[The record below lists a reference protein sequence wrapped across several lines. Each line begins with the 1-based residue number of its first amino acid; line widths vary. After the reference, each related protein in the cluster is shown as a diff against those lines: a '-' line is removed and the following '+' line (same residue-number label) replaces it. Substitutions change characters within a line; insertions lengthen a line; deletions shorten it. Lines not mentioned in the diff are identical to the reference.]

1 MRTRKLCLLQG
12 PLLAFFLAF
21 AIISPS
27 VCAQTSEW
35 AWMGGSSVIP
45 PSDTGPPGVYGT
57 LGVAGATNVPGG
69 RYYAVSWTDKQG
81 NLWLFGGEGE
91 DAVENYGILN
101 DLWEFNVTTREWTW
115 MSGNSTI
122 PGYGDGQPGVY
133 GQLGI
138 PGTKNTPGGR
148 FGAFGWA
155 DQQGNL
161 WLFGGGGFDSTG
173 AIFGYL
179 NDLWEYNIVSGEW
192 TWMSGSST
200 LPVGNGNSGWPGVHG
215 ALGSLTSG
223 SYPGGRGWGVVWT
236 DPQGSFWMF
245 GGFGA
250 NEQGQINQLNDLW
263 KFVPSTRQW
272 AWMGGNSE
280 IGGTAWYGV
289 YGQLG
294 TPASGNT
301 PGARESPG
309 GWVDAGGNLWLF
321 GGDGQGLTSGGQTYK
336 GDLNDLWE
344 FSPTTNEWAWMG
356 GSNLIGSSGASPGVN
371 GTLGTFSAA
380 NIPGARVAP
389 VVWVDSAGNAWL
401 IGGNG
406 WGVANCVG
414 ALDDVWEF
422 NPATN
427 EWAWM
432 AGPSGVG
439 STSGESGVYGTL
451 GVAGAGNIPGGRL
464 AAASWTGLDGSF
476 WLMGG
481 EGTDAIGA
489 NGYLNDLWEYG
500 AAAAEP
506 TLSVPAGTYTA
517 SQDVSISDTTSG
529 ASIYY
534 TTDGTTPTTVS
545 TLYSGPVTVS
555 SSETLQAIATASGYS
570 IIPVASATYT
580 IPPDFSVAATPASS
594 TVAAGQNGTTS
605 ISVTPANGFN
615 SMVSFSCSGLPYG
628 ATCIFSPQTVTPSG
642 GVASTTL
649 SVSTNASMTSI
660 RRHTSPL
667 FPISALAALVCCV
680 GWKRRR
686 LFQFLGLIVVGVI
699 GFSLL
704 NGCGSGGG
712 GGSTGPQSA
721 TWTITVNATSG
732 SLQHS
737 TTFSLTVN

>member
-1 MRTRKLCLLQG
+1 
-12 PLLAFFLAF
+12 
-21 AIISPS
+21 
-27 VCAQTSEW
+27 
-35 AWMGGSSVIP
+35 
-45 PSDTGPPGVYGT
+45 
-57 LGVAGATNVPGG
+57 
-69 RYYAVSWTDKQG
+69 
-81 NLWLFGGEGE
+81 
-91 DAVENYGILN
+91 
-101 DLWEFNVTTREWTW
+101 
-115 MSGNSTI
+115 
-122 PGYGDGQPGVY
+122 
-133 GQLGI
+133 
-138 PGTKNTPGGR
+138 
-148 FGAFGWA
+148 
-155 DQQGNL
+155 
-161 WLFGGGGFDSTG
+161 
-173 AIFGYL
+173 
-179 NDLWEYNIVSGEW
+179 
-192 TWMSGSST
+192 
-200 LPVGNGNSGWPGVHG
+200 
-215 ALGSLTSG
+215 
-223 SYPGGRGWGVVWT
+223 
-236 DPQGSFWMF
+236 MF

-570 IIPVASATYT
+570 ISPVASATYT

>member
-12 PLLAFFLAF
+12 PLLAFLLAF

-35 AWMGGSSVIP
+35 AWMSGSSVIP
-45 PSDTGPPGVYGT
+45 PPDIGPPGVYGT
-57 LGVAGATNVPGG
+57 LGVASATNVPGG

-91 DAVENYGILN
+91 DAAETYGILN

-115 MSGNSTI
+115 MSGSSTI
-122 PGYGDGQPGVY
+122 PGYGYGQPGVY

-138 PGTKNTPGGR
+138 PGTRNTPGGR

-179 NDLWEYNIVSGEW
+179 NDLWEYNVVSGEW

-200 LPVGNGNSGWPGVHG
+200 LPVGNGASGWPGVG
-215 ALGSLTSG
+215 SLGSLTSG

-245 GGFGA
+245 GGSGA
-250 NEQGQINQLNDLW
+250 NMQGQINELNDLW
-263 KFVPSTRQW
+263 KFVPSTQQW
-272 AWMGGNSE
+272 AWMSGNSA
-280 IGGTAWYGV
+280 IGSTGWYGV

-301 PGARESPG
+301 PGARLDPAAWIDTS
-309 GWVDAGGNLWLF
+309 GNLWLF
-321 GGDGQGLTSGGQTYK
+321 GGNGQGLMSGGQTSS
-336 GDLNDLWE
+336 GLLNDLWE

-356 GSNLIGSSGASPGVN
+356 GSNLILSGASRSVS

-380 NIPGARVAP
+380 NIPGARDGP

-401 IGGNG
+401 ISGNG
-406 WGVANCVG
+406 YGVANCVG
-414 ALDDVWEF
+414 LLDDVWEF

-439 STSGESGVYGTL
+439 STSGETGVYGTL
-451 GVAGAGNIPGGRL
+451 GVAGAGNIPGGRY
-464 AAASWTGLDGSF
+464 AAVSWTGLDGRF

-481 EGTDAIGA
+481 EGTDANG
-489 NGYLNDLWEYG
+489 NGGYLNDLWEYG
-500 AAAAEP
+500 AATAEP

-517 SQDVSISDTTSG
+517 AQDVAISDTTSG

-534 TTDGTTPTTVS
+534 TTDGTTPTTGS

-555 SSETLQAIATASGYS
+555 SSETLQAIATAGGYS
-570 IIPVASATYT
+570 ISPVASATYT
-580 IPPDFSVAATPASS
+580 IPPDFSVAARPASS

-642 GVASTTL
+642 GVASTAL

-660 RRHTSPL
+660 RRQTSPL

-686 LFQFLGLIVVGVI
+686 PVQFLGLIVVGVI

-704 NGCGSGGG
+704 NGCGGGNST

-721 TWTITVNATSG
+721 TYTITVNATSG

-737 TTFSLTVN
+737 TSFSLTVN

>member
-1 MRTRKLCLLQG
+1 M
-12 PLLAFFLAF
+12 
-21 AIISPS
+21 S
-27 VCAQTSEW
+27 
-35 AWMGGSSVIP
+35 GSSVIP
-45 PSDTGPPGVYGT
+45 PTDTGPPGVYGT
-57 LGVAGATNVPGG
+57 LGVASATNVPGG

-91 DAVENYGILN
+91 DAVETFGILN

-115 MSGNSTI
+115 MSGSTTI

-148 FGAFGWA
+148 FGAFGWT

-173 AIFGYL
+173 AIFGDL
-179 NDLWEYNIVSGEW
+179 NDLWEYNVVSGEW

-200 LPVGNGNSGWPGVHG
+200 LPVGNGNSGWTGVYG
-215 ALGSLTSG
+215 TLGSLTSG
-223 SYPGGRGWGVVWT
+223 SYPGGRGSGVVWT
-236 DPQGSFWMF
+236 DPQGIFWMF
-245 GGFGA
+245 GGAGA
-250 NEQGQINQLNDLW
+250 NMQGQITELNELW
-263 KFVPSTRQW
+263 KFVPSTQQW

-280 IGGTAWYGV
+280 IGGTTWYGV

-301 PGARESPG
+301 PGARVNSG
-309 GWVDAGGNLWLF
+309 VWVDAGGNLWLF
-321 GGDGQGLTSGGQTYK
+321 GGNGQGLTSGGQTSS
-336 GDLNDLWE
+336 GLLNDLWE
-344 FSPTTNEWAWMG
+344 FSPTANEWAWMG
-356 GSNLIGSSGASPGVN
+356 GSNLIGSGFRGVS

-380 NIPGARVAP
+380 NIPGARDTP

-406 WGVANCVG
+406 YGVENAVG
-414 ALDDVWEF
+414 LLDDVWEF

-439 STSGESGVYGTL
+439 RTSDESGVYGTL
-451 GVAGAGNIPGGRL
+451 GVAGAGNIPGGRY
-464 AAASWTGLDGSF
+464 AAASWTGRGGSF

-481 EGTDAIGA
+481 EGSDA
-489 NGYLNDLWEYG
+489 NGAGGFLNDLWEYG
-500 AAAAEP
+500 AATAEP

-534 TTDGTTPTTVS
+534 TTDGTTPTAGS

-570 IIPVASATYT
+570 VSAVASATYT

-594 TVAAGQNGTTS
+594 TVAAGQYGTTS
-605 ISVTPANGFN
+605 ISITPAHGFN
-615 SMVSFSCSGLPYG
+615 STVSFSCSGLPYG

-642 GVASTTL
+642 SAASTTL
-649 SVSTNASMTSI
+649 NVTTDVAMAAI
-660 RRHTSPL
+660 RHHAGPL
-667 FPISALAALVCCV
+667 FPICALAALVGCV

-699 GFSLL
+699 GLSSL
-704 NGCGSGGG
+704 NGCGGGTSGVG
-712 GGSTGPQSA
+712 TTPPQSA
-721 TWTITVNATSG
+721 TYTITVNATSG
-732 SLQHS
+732 SLVHS
-737 TTFSLTVN
+737 TPFSLTVN